1 MLITDIFSPSPKL
14 VANALQV
21 DDSNWKWEFI
31 EKNDL
36 TKTRNFVVYFYVSKN
51 SKKILKIGS
60 TDGLG
65 GLESRVRA
73 TANGNKGTAGAHDSK
88 MQPTILTLLKEDN
101 PIELYALISPPIY
114 REYQFQGKPIKDKIV
129 DSVPQESKYIDLHK
143 KIHCNQEPPF
153 NFNNKGKSPKK
164 MGLTKEQFVKQD
176 LLERLNRA
184 RGLC

>member
-1 MLITDIFSPSPKL
+1 MLITDIFSPFPKL

-143 KIHCNQEPPF
+143 KNHGNQEPPF